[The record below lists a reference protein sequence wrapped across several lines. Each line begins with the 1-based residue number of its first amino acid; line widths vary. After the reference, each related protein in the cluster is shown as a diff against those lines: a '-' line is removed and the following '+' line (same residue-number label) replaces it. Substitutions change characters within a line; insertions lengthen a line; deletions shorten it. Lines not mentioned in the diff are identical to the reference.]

1 MNIVEFVPLKA
12 EKIELNVRDFMLAG
26 TAGLIDHDIFVK
38 VKEEGSEMTKQFDV
52 GKTYFG
58 SRWYIIH
65 LGSRRLGMAGE
76 AKGKKCYICGAPLPE
91 GSVRCPKCGSDV

>member
-12 EKIELNVRDFMLAG
+12 RKIELNVRDFMLAG

-52 GKTYFG
+52 GETYSG
-58 SRWYIIH
+58 QDGTLSTWVQEE
-65 LGSRRLGMAGE
+65 LGMAGE